1 MKRDSARQD
10 KPSGKKAPAL
20 TNCEIVVI
28 AAFGVGAATAH
39 IDTEDIAVKANEIAP
54 GRFAWKKY
62 PDQID
67 IDAVSKRL
75 WDGRNRGLV
84 VGSERDGWQ
93 LTETGT
99 KFARKHKR
107 SVGFESSVRLSL
119 KERQWRRAEK
129 LRLLT
134 TTAHTKF
141 RLGDVS
147 KITTREAQAFFRVD
161 AYVSDSAVEDKVL
174 RIFNAFG
181 DDSELGPTVKHVAR
195 LVRESYVVQD
205 HLRQEPR

>member
-1 MKRDSARQD
+1 MKRRTARQD
-10 KPSGKKAPAL
+10 NPSGKSAPAL

-28 AAFGVGAATAH
+28 AAFGRGAATAH

-54 GRFAWKKY
+54 GRFTWKKY

-75 WDGRNRGLV
+75 WDARNRGLV

-93 LTETGT
+93 LTVTGAR
-99 KFARKHKR
+99 FARSHR
-107 SVGFESSVRLSL
+107 ETVGFESSMRLSL

-134 TTAHTKF
+134 TAAHTKF
-141 RLGDVS
+141 RLGDILE
-147 KITTREAQAFFRVD
+147 ITTREAQAFFRVD
-161 AYVSDSAVEDKVL
+161 AYVSDSTVEDKVL
-174 RIFNAFG
+174 RVFNAFG
-181 DDSELGPTVKHVAR
+181 DDAELGPTVKHLAR
-195 LVRESYVVQD
+195 LVRESYVTQD
-205 HLRQEPR
+205 HLRQKSC